1 MSYDME
7 MEDYHEDEEFKKKQ
21 KEELQKLADE
31 ITEEAKNVV
40 KDYVKNPSQMSGS
53 VTQVHEDSPFLKE
66 KQERLITLD
75 NKRIKIKPDVN

>member
-1 MSYDME
+1 ME
-7 MEDYHEDEEFKKKQ
+7 MEEYHEDEEFKKKQ

>member
-1 MSYDME
+1 ME

>member
-1 MSYDME
+1 MSLLTD
-7 MEDYHEDEEFKKKQ
+7 KQ

>member
-1 MSYDME
+1 ME

-53 VTQVHEDSPFLKE
+53 ITQIHENSPFLKE
-66 KQERLITLD
+66 KQERLIKIGEKEL
-75 NKRIKIKPDVN
+75 KIKSDIK